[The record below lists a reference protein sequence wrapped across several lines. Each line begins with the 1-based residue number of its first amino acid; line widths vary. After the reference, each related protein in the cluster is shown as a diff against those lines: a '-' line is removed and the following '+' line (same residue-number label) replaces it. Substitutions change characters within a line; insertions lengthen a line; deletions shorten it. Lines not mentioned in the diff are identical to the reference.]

1 MLISAGYGN
10 LSLHIC
16 LNKHEVLSYRPAIY
30 TLSFPIIIGHVCSL
44 THTVCLVF
52 VFSFCLFFAV
62 VCLVFFCLSVL
73 IVFVLDT
80 RSIHFFFSFFFSAC
94 PQGWGLKKKKK
105 VCSCTPAY
113 MLLHFQLWKP
123 KTKVGKKKVL
133 SHVLHKQ
140 NRGPRPC
147 YSRFTILCFHV
158 ATQGAFS
165 FTLASCLPLSCL
177 SLSSRCNICMP
188 NCVSWATEQGWG
200 IEESWLRTS
209 ETANKTKCCHNDAP
223 SAWVD
228 ESMVLNKC
236 QYGVDH
242 VSTNWRT
249 SFPLE
254 LYNLPEKRSSIFD
267 DN

>member
-1 MLISAGYGN
+1 MFSHTHCM
-10 LSLHIC
+10 SC
-16 LNKHEVLSYRPAIY
+16 LCFFFL
-30 TLSFPIIIGHVCSL
+30 
-44 THTVCLVF
+44 F
-52 VFSFCLFFAV
+52 VFCRCLFSFFLF
-62 VCLVFFCLSVL
+62 VCFDCFCPWYKVHSFLLFFFFFCLSPGVG
-73 IVFVLDT
+73 V
-80 RSIHFFFSFFFSAC
+80 
-94 PQGWGLKKKKK
+94 KKKKK